1 MIWPEIKAK
10 GKPDFTPL
18 VTHLQQ
24 VAIVAEKVAIG
35 IGSDPVLA
43 RYGAILHDIGKA
55 HPEFQRRLDE
65 EYRMGDLPFRHEIS
79 SCLFLSLFPEEMKSD
94 LIDMVIAHHKSIRKD
109 ARDKGLLDLTE
120 EREPKGIFEF
130 HVCDW
135 EIWSHKALDILAEL
149 GIAVTPISKHE
160 AEASF
165 FQVYHYCRS
174 TFKQKGYS
182 NDRGLLQAADHF
194 ASALINKTEVY
205 SKRLFQKPNLNF
217 FNRTHPLYPLS
228 LKSAESQ
235 KPHTIVVACTGAG
248 KTDFLFRR
256 CEGRVFYTLPF
267 QASINAMFHRV
278 ANDLKSDNPELDI
291 RLLHS
296 ASSLAIKGS
305 SIEEKIIQGHIGSSI
320 KILTPHQIAGIIFGT
335 SGYEATLIDI
345 KGCDVILDEI
355 HTYTDITRAIVL
367 KIVHVLKDLGCRVH
381 IGTATMTTF
390 LYNQILELLGKE
402 NVFEVQL
409 DDEELDKFDR
419 HTVHKIDSWESAF
432 PLINSA
438 IDEEKKVLLVC
449 NRVQSAQQVFE
460 TITQLHPNTP
470 VMLLHSRFKR
480 GAREQKEKQLIGKDK
495 RGNSTRQFNT
505 SDKACVVVSTQVVEV
520 SLDISFDLMV
530 TECAPLDALIQR
542 FGRINRIR
550 TEQTVGKF
558 KPVYVIAPP
567 ETIDEAR
574 PYDLKILQ
582 DSFAQLPDGQILHE
596 HDIQQKIDDVFPV
609 IEMPEIEEH
618 AIFKKTGEWTINR
631 LTHRPKSFLLERLE
645 IDSVA
650 CIVEADEQCYLTANF
665 EERMQMEIPVRYWS
679 VHRFSQSR
687 EGNKPFI
694 VPDSAYS
701 EEAGLNLDTLKTAKS
716 DITYQIL

>member
-18 VTHLQQ
+18 VIHLQQ
-24 VAIVAEKVAIG
+24 VAVVAEKVAIG
-35 IGSDPVLA
+35 IGSDPELA

-79 SCLFLSLFPEEMKSD
+79 SCLFLSLFPDEMQPA

-109 ARDKGLLDLTE
+109 VRDKGLLDLTE
-120 EREPKGIFEF
+120 EREPKEICEF
-130 HVCDW
+130 HIGDW
-135 EIWSHKALDILAEL
+135 NDWSHKALDILAEL
-149 GIAVTPISKHE
+149 GIAVKPISKRE

-165 FQVYHYCRS
+165 FQVYDYCRI

-182 NDRGLLQAADHF
+182 NNRGLLQAADHF
-194 ASALINKTEVY
+194 ASALIDKTEIY
-205 SKRLFQKPNLNF
+205 SKRLFKKPNLNF
-217 FNRTHPLYPLS
+217 FARTHPLYPLS
-228 LKSAESQ
+228 LKSAESN

-248 KTDFLFRR
+248 KTNFLFRR

-278 ANDLKSDNPELDI
+278 SNDLAIDNSELDI

-296 ASSLAIKGS
+296 ASSLAIKGKTV
-305 SIEEKIIQGHIGSSI
+305 EEKIIQGHIGSSI
-320 KILTPHQIAGIIFGT
+320 KILTPHQIAGIVFGT

-367 KIVHVLKDLGCRVH
+367 KIVHVLKNLECRVH
-381 IGTATMTTF
+381 IGTATMPTF

-409 DDEELDKFDR
+409 APEELDHFDR
-419 HTVHKIDSWESAF
+419 HTVHQIDSWESAL
-432 PLINSA
+432 PLINRT
-438 IDEEKKVLLVC
+438 IDEDKKVLLVC
-449 NRVQSAQQVFE
+449 NRVQSAQQVFD
-460 TITQLHPNTP
+460 TITQLHPNIPT
-470 VMLLHSRFKR
+470 MLLHSRFKR

-495 RGNSTRQFNT
+495 NGRTTGEFNT
-505 SDKACVVVSTQVVEV
+505 STKACIVVSTQVVEV

-550 TEQTVGKF
+550 NEKTKDIR
-558 KPVYVIAPP
+558 KPVYVIQPP
-567 ETIDEAR
+567 GTTDEAK

-582 DSFAQLPDGQILHE
+582 DSFGQLPNGEVLHE
-596 HDIQQKIDDVFPV
+596 RDIQQKIDNVFPK

-645 IDSVA
+645 IDSVT
-650 CIVEADEQCYLTANF
+650 CIVEADEQPYLTANF
-665 EERMQMEIPVRYWS
+665 EVRMQMEIPVRYWS
-679 VHRFSQSR
+679 VHKFNQSK

-716 DITYQIL
+716 DINYQIL

>member
-10 GKPDFTPL
+10 GKPDFTPI

-24 VAIVAEKVAIG
+24 VAIVAQKIAIG
-35 IGSDPVLA
+35 IGSDPILA

-55 HPEFQRRLDE
+55 HPVFQRRLYE
-65 EYRMGDLPFRHEIS
+65 EYRIDDLPFRHEIS
-79 SCLFLSLFPEEMKSD
+79 SCLFISLFDETIQPA

-109 ARDKGLLDLTE
+109 VRDKGLLDLTE
-120 EREPKGIFEF
+120 ERGPEEIFEI
-130 HVCDW
+130 HAGDW
-135 EIWSHKALDILAEL
+135 ETWSYKALGILAEL
-149 GIAVTPISKHE
+149 DVGIIPISRQE
-160 AEASF
+160 AKANF
-165 FQVYHYCRS
+165 FQVYDYCRI

-182 NDRGLLQAADHF
+182 KNRGLLQAADHF
-194 ASALINKTEVY
+194 ASALIDKTEIY
-205 SKRLFQKPNLNF
+205 SKRLFQKPSLTF
-217 FNRTHPLYPLS
+217 FNRTHLLYPLS
-228 LKSAESQ
+228 LKSAESE

-256 CEGRVFYTLPF
+256 CKRRVFYTLPF
-267 QASINAMFHRV
+267 QASINAMFQRV
-278 ANDLKSDNPELDI
+278 SNDLASDNPDLDI

-296 ASSLAIKGS
+296 ASSLAIKGKA
-305 SIEEKIIQGHIGSSI
+305 IEEKIIQGHIGSSI

-381 IGTATMTTF
+381 IGTATMPTS

-409 DDEELDKFDR
+409 NDEELDKFDR
-419 HTVHKIDSWESAF
+419 HTVHKLESWESAF
-432 PLINSA
+432 PLIYQA
-438 IDEEKKVLLVC
+438 IDEDKKVLLVC
-449 NRVQSAQQVFE
+449 NRVQSAQQAFDA
-460 TITQLHPNTP
+460 IAQLHPNTP
-470 VMLLHSRFKR
+470 AMLLHSRFKR
-480 GAREQKEKQLIGKDK
+480 LTREQKENQLIGKDK
-495 RGNSTRQFNT
+495 KGNPTRQFNT
-505 SDKACVVVSTQVVEV
+505 SDKACIVVSTQVVEV
-520 SLDISFDLMV
+520 SIDISFDLMV

-550 TEQTVGKF
+550 TEQTIGKF
-558 KPVYVIAPP
+558 KAVYVIAPP
-567 ETIDEAR
+567 KTTDEAK
-574 PYDLKILQ
+574 PYHLETLKE
-582 DSFAQLPDGQILHE
+582 SYKQLPDGEVIHE
-596 HDIQQKIDDVFPV
+596 RDIQKKIDIVFPV

-650 CIVEADEQCYLTANF
+650 CIVEADEQRYLTANF
-665 EERMQMEIPVRYWS
+665 EDRMQMEIPVRYWS
-679 VHRFSQSR
+679 VHKFNQSR

-701 EEAGLNLDTLKTAKS
+701 EEAGLDMEKLKTAKS

>member
-24 VAIVAEKVAIG
+24 VAVVAEKVAVG

-43 RYGAILHDIGKA
+43 RYGGVLHDIGKA
-55 HPEFQRRLDE
+55 HPEFQRRLYE

-79 SCLFLSLFPEEMKSD
+79 SCLFLSLFPKEMQPA

-120 EREPKGIFEF
+120 ECEPEEIFES
-130 HVCDW
+130 HAADW
-135 EIWSHKALDILAEL
+135 GIWSPKALDILADLE
-149 GIAVTPISKHE
+149 ITVKPISKQE
-160 AEASF
+160 AETNF
-165 FQVYHYCRS
+165 FAVYDYCRN
-174 TFKQKGYS
+174 TFRQKGYS
-182 NDRGLLQAADHF
+182 ENRGLLQAADHF
-194 ASALINKTEVY
+194 ASALVDKTEGY

-217 FNRTHPLYPLS
+217 FNRAHSLYPLS
-228 LKSAESQ
+228 LKSAESD

-256 CEGRVFYTLPF
+256 CKGRVFYTLPF

-278 ANDLKSDNPELDI
+278 LNDLTKDNPELDI

-296 ASSLAIKGS
+296 ASSLAINGS

-345 KGCDVILDEI
+345 KGCDIILDEI

-381 IGTATMTTF
+381 IGTATMPTF

-419 HTVHKIDSWESAF
+419 HTVHKIDSWESAL
-432 PLINSA
+432 PLINQA
-438 IDEEKKVLLVC
+438 IDDDKKVLLVC
-449 NRVQSAQQVFE
+449 NRVRSAQQVFD
-460 TITQLHPNTP
+460 TVMQLHPNTP
-470 VMLLHSRFKR
+470 AMILHSRFKR

-495 RGNSTRQFNT
+495 KGKATGEFNT
-505 SDKACVVVSTQVVEV
+505 STKACIVVSTQVVEV

-550 TEQTVGKF
+550 TEQTIGKF
-558 KPVYVIAPP
+558 RPVYVIVPP
-567 ETIDEAR
+567 ETTNEAK
-574 PYDLKILQ
+574 PYNLETLQ
-582 DSFAQLPDGQILHE
+582 ESYKQLPDGEALHE
-596 HDIQQKIDDVFPV
+596 RNIQQKIDDVFPV

-618 AIFKKTGEWTINR
+618 AIFKKTGEWTINH

-650 CIVEADEQCYLTANF
+650 CIVEADEQPYLTANF
-665 EERMQMEIPVRYWS
+665 EVRMQMEIPVRYWS
-679 VHRFSQSR
+679 VHKFNQSR

-694 VPDSAYS
+694 VPNSTYS

-716 DITYQIL
+716 DINYQIL

>member
-24 VAIVAEKVAIG
+24 VTIVAEKVAFG

-55 HPEFQRRLDE
+55 HPEFQRRLNE
-65 EYRMGDLPFRHEIS
+65 EYRVGDLPFRHEIS
-79 SCLFLSLFPEEMKSD
+79 SCLFLSLFPEKMQPA

-120 EREPKGIFEF
+120 EREPEEIFEL
-130 HVCDW
+130 HAGDW
-135 EIWSHKALDILAEL
+135 NDWSLKALDILAEM
-149 GIAVTPISKHE
+149 GIVVKPISKQE
-160 AEASF
+160 AEANF
-165 FQVYHYCRS
+165 THVYDYCRS

-182 NDRGLLQAADHF
+182 ENRGLLQAADHF
-194 ASALINKTEVY
+194 ASALIDKTEGY

-228 LKSAESQ
+228 LKSVESL
-235 KPHTIVVACTGAG
+235 KPHTMVVACTGAG

-278 ANDLKSDNPELDI
+278 SNDLASDNPELDI

-305 SIEEKIIQGHIGSSI
+305 TIEEKIIQDHIGSSI
-320 KILTPHQIAGIIFGT
+320 KILTPHQVAGIIFGT

-381 IGTATMTTF
+381 IGTATMPTF

-409 DDEELDKFDR
+409 DDEELDQFDR
-419 HTVHKIDSWESAF
+419 HTVHKIDSWELAL

-438 IDEEKKVLLVC
+438 IEEDKKVLLVC

-470 VMLLHSRFKR
+470 AMLLHSRFKR

-495 RGNSTRQFNT
+495 KGMATGEFNT
-505 SDKACVVVSTQVVEV
+505 SDKACMVVSTQVVEV

-530 TECAPLDALIQR
+530 TECAPFDALIQR

-550 TEQTVGKF
+550 NEKTKDIR
-558 KPVYVIAPP
+558 KPVFVIAPT
-567 ETIDEAR
+567 ETTNEAK
-574 PYDLKILQ
+574 PYNLETLR
-582 DSFAQLPDGQILHE
+582 DSYKQLPDGEVLHE
-596 HDIQQKIDDVFPV
+596 RNIQQKIDDVFPV

-650 CIVEADEQCYLTANF
+650 CIVEADEQRYLTANF

-679 VHRFSQSR
+679 VHRFNQSR

>member
-35 IGSDPVLA
+35 IGSDPVFA
-43 RYGAILHDIGKA
+43 YNGAILHDIGKA
-55 HPEFQRRLDE
+55 HPEFQRRLNE

-79 SCLFLSLFPEEMKSD
+79 SCLFLSLFPEEMQPA

-120 EREPKGIFEF
+120 ERDPEEIFEF
-130 HVCDW
+130 HAGDW
-135 EIWSHKALDILAEL
+135 NGWSLKALDILAEM
-149 GIAVTPISKHE
+149 GIAVNPISKQE
-160 AEASF
+160 AEANF
-165 FQVYHYCRS
+165 FQVHHYCRS

-182 NDRGLLQAADHF
+182 DYRGLLQAADHL
-194 ASALINKTEVY
+194 ASALIDKTEIY

-228 LKSAESQ
+228 LKSTESD

-278 ANDLKSDNPELDI
+278 SNDLASNNPELDI
-291 RLLHS
+291 RLLHA

-320 KILTPHQIAGIIFGT
+320 KILTPHQIAGIVFGT

-367 KIVHVLKDLGCRVH
+367 KIVHVLKNLGCRVH
-381 IGTATMTTF
+381 IGTATMPTF

-409 DDEELDKFDR
+409 DNEELDKFDR
-419 HTVHKIDSWESAF
+419 HTAHKIDSWESAL
-432 PLINSA
+432 PLINQA
-438 IDEEKKVLLVC
+438 IDEDKKVLLVC
-449 NRVQSAQQVFE
+449 NRVLSAQQVFE

-470 VMLLHSRFKR
+470 AMLLHSRFKR

-495 RGNSTRQFNT
+495 MGKATGEFNT
-505 SDKACVVVSTQVVEV
+505 STKACIVVSTQVVEV

-550 TEQTVGKF
+550 TEQTIGKF

-567 ETIDEAR
+567 ETTDEAK
-574 PYDLKILQ
+574 PYNLETLKE
-582 DSFAQLPDGQILHE
+582 SYKQLPGGEVFHE
-596 HDIQQKIDDVFPV
+596 RDIQQKIDDVFPA

-650 CIVEADEQCYLTANF
+650 CIVEADEQRYLTSNF
-665 EERMQMEIPVRYWS
+665 EVRMQMEIPVRYWS
-679 VHRFSQSR
+679 VHRFNQLR

>member
-35 IGSDPVLA
+35 IGSDLVLA
-43 RYGAILHDIGKA
+43 RNGAILHDIGKA

-65 EYRMGDLPFRHEIS
+65 EYHLGDLPFRHEIS
-79 SCLFLSLFPEEMKSD
+79 SCLFLSLFPEETQPA

-120 EREPKGIFEF
+120 EHETEEIFEF
-130 HVCDW
+130 HAGDW
-135 EIWSHKALDILAEL
+135 DDWSIKALDILSEL
-149 GIAVTPISKHE
+149 GINVKPISKRE
-160 AEASF
+160 AEANF
-165 FQVYHYCRS
+165 FQVYEYCRS

-182 NDRGLLQAADHF
+182 SNRGLLQAADHF
-194 ASALINKTEVY
+194 ASALIDKTGVY
-205 SKRLFQKPNLNF
+205 SKRLFQKPNLSF

-235 KPHTIVVACTGAG
+235 KPYTIVLACTGAG

-256 CEGRVFYTLPF
+256 CEGRVFYVLPF
-267 QASINAMFHRV
+267 QASINAMFHRISS
-278 ANDLKSDNPELDI
+278 DLASDNPELDI

-296 ASSLAIKGS
+296 ASSLAISGRT
-305 SIEEKIIQGHIGSSI
+305 IEEKIIQGHIGSSI

-335 SGYEATLIDI
+335 NGYEATLIDI

-381 IGTATMTTF
+381 IGTATMPTF
-390 LYNQILELLGKE
+390 LYKQILELLGKE

-409 DDEELDKFDR
+409 DDEELDKFNR
-419 HTVHKIDSWESAF
+419 HTVHKIDSWKSAL
-432 PLINSA
+432 PLINQA
-438 IDEEKKVLLVC
+438 IDEDNKVLLVC
-449 NRVQSAQQVFE
+449 NRVESAQQVFG
-460 TITQLHPNTP
+460 TIKKLHPNTP
-470 VMLLHSRFKR
+470 AMLLHSRFKR
-480 GAREQKEKQLIGKDK
+480 GAREQKEKQLIGKD
-495 RGNSTRQFNT
+495 GNGTITGEFNT
-505 SDKACVVVSTQVVEV
+505 STKACIVVSTQVVEV

-550 TEQTVGKF
+550 AEQSIGKF

-567 ETIDEAR
+567 ETTGEAK
-574 PYDLKILQ
+574 PYNLEILRE
-582 DSFAQLPDGQILHE
+582 SYKQLPDGEVLPE
-596 HDIQQKIDDVFPV
+596 REIQQKIDSVFPV

-618 AIFKKTGEWTINR
+618 AIFKKTDEWAINR
-631 LTHRPKSFLLERLE
+631 LTHRSKSFLLERLE

-665 EERMQMEIPVRYWS
+665 EDRMKMEIPVRYWS
-679 VHRFSQSR
+679 VYKFNQVC

-694 VPDSAYS
+694 VPDSTYS
-701 EEAGLNLDTLKTAKS
+701 EETGLNLEALKTAKS
-716 DITYQIL
+716 DITYQFL

>member
-1 MIWPEIKAK
+1 MIWTEIKAK
-10 GKPDFTPL
+10 GKPDYTPL

-24 VAIVAEKVAIG
+24 VSVVAEKVAIG
-35 IGSDPVLA
+35 IGSDSVLA

-79 SCLFLSLFPEEMKSD
+79 SCLFLSLFPEKMEPD

-120 EREPKGIFEF
+120 EREPKEIFES
-130 HVCDW
+130 HACDW
-135 EIWSHKALDILAEL
+135 EIWSPKALDILAEL
-149 GIAVTPISKHE
+149 GIAVTPISKQE
-160 AEASF
+160 AEANF

-182 NDRGLLQAADHF
+182 NNRGLLQAADHF

-278 ANDLKSDNPELDI
+278 SNDLASDNPELDI

-381 IGTATMTTF
+381 IGTATMPTF
-390 LYNQILELLGKE
+390 LYNQILELLGEE

-409 DDEELDKFDR
+409 NDEELDQFDR
-419 HTVHKIDSWESAF
+419 HIVHKIDSWQLAL
-432 PLINSA
+432 PLINRA
-438 IDEEKKVLLVC
+438 IEEDKKVLLVC
-449 NRVQSAQQVFE
+449 NRVQSAQQIFD
-460 TITQLHPNTP
+460 TITQSHPNTP
-470 VMLLHSRFKR
+470 AMLLHSRFKR
-480 GAREQKEKQLIGKDK
+480 GAREQKEKLLIGRDK
-495 RGNSTRQFNT
+495 NGKATGEFNT
-505 SDKACVVVSTQVVEV
+505 STKACIVVSTQVVEV

-550 TEQTVGKF
+550 NENTKDIR
-558 KPVYVIAPP
+558 KPVFVIAPP
-567 ETIDEAR
+567 ETTGEAK
-574 PYDLKILQ
+574 PYNLETLR
-582 DSFAQLPDGQILHE
+582 DSYKQLPDGEVLHE
-596 HDIQQKIDDVFPV
+596 RDIQKKIDDVFPV

-650 CIVEADEQCYLTANF
+650 CIAEADEQHYLTANF

-679 VHRFSQSR
+679 VHRFNQSR

-701 EEAGLNLDTLKTAKS
+701 EEAGLNLETLKTAKS

>member
-24 VAIVAEKVAIG
+24 VAVVAEKVAVG

-43 RYGAILHDIGKA
+43 RYGAILHDIGKT

-79 SCLFLSLFPEEMKSD
+79 SCLFLSLFPEEMQPA

-120 EREPKGIFEF
+120 EREPEEIFEF
-130 HVCDW
+130 HVGDW
-135 EIWSHKALDILAEL
+135 EIWSPKALDILSEL
-149 GIAVTPISKHE
+149 GITVTPISKKE
-160 AEASF
+160 AEANF

-174 TFKQKGYS
+174 IFKQKGYS
-182 NDRGLLQAADHF
+182 DNRGLLQAADHF
-194 ASALINKTEVY
+194 ASALIDKTDGY

-256 CEGRVFYTLPF
+256 CVGRVFYTLPF

-278 ANDLKSDNPELDI
+278 SNDLAKDNPELDI

-296 ASSLAIKGS
+296 ASSLAIKGR

-367 KIVHVLKDLGCRVH
+367 KIVHVLKDLRCRVH
-381 IGTATMTTF
+381 IGTATMPTF

-409 DDEELDKFDR
+409 DDEELDQFDR
-419 HTVHKIDSWESAF
+419 HTVHKIDSWESAL

-438 IDEEKKVLLVC
+438 IDEDKKVLLVC
-449 NRVQSAQQVFE
+449 NRVQSAQQIFD
-460 TITQLHPNTP
+460 TITQSYPNTP
-470 VMLLHSRFKR
+470 AMLLHSRFKR
-480 GAREQKEKQLIGKDK
+480 GAREQKEKLLIGRDK
-495 RGNSTRQFNT
+495 NGKAIGEFNT
-505 SDKACVVVSTQVVEV
+505 STKACIVVSTQVVEV

-542 FGRINRIR
+542 FGRVNRIR
-550 TEQTVGKF
+550 TEQTIGKF

-567 ETIDEAR
+567 ETIDEVK
-574 PYDLKILQ
+574 PYNLETLRE
-582 DSFAQLPDGQILHE
+582 SFKQLHDDEVLHE
-596 HDIQQKIDDVFPV
+596 RSIQQKINDVFPM
-609 IEMPEIEEH
+609 IEMSEIEEH

-645 IDSVA
+645 IDSVV
-650 CIVEADEQCYLTANF
+650 CIVEADEQRYQTASF

-679 VHRFSQSR
+679 VHKFNQSM

-694 VPDSAYS
+694 VPDLAYS
-701 EEAGLNLDTLKTAKS
+701 EEAGLNLETLKTAKS
-716 DITYQIL
+716 DINYQIL

>member
-24 VAIVAEKVAIG
+24 VAVVAEQVAIG
-35 IGSDPVLA
+35 IGVDPVLA
-43 RYGAILHDIGKA
+43 RNGAILHDIGKT

-65 EYRMGDLPFRHEIS
+65 EYRIGDLPFRHEIS
-79 SCLFLSLFPEEMKSD
+79 SCLFLSLFPDEMQHA

-120 EREPKGIFEF
+120 EREPEEIFEF
-130 HVCDW
+130 HAGDW
-135 EIWSHKALDILAEL
+135 EVWSPKALDILAEL
-149 GIAVTPISKHE
+149 GIGVRPISKQD

-165 FQVYHYCRS
+165 LHVYNYCRS
-174 TFKQKGYS
+174 IFKQKGYS
-182 NDRGLLQAADHF
+182 DNRGLLQAADHF
-194 ASALINKTEVY
+194 ASALIDKTEIY
-205 SKRLFQKPNLNF
+205 SKRLFKKPNLNF
-217 FNRTHPLYPLS
+217 FNRTHPFYPLS
-228 LKSAESQ
+228 LKTAESN

-278 ANDLKSDNPELDI
+278 ANDLASDNPDLDI

-296 ASSLAIKGS
+296 ASSLAIKGNTV
-305 SIEEKIIQGHIGSSI
+305 EEKIIQGHIGSSI
-320 KILTPHQIAGIIFGT
+320 KILTPHQIAGIVFGT

-381 IGTATMTTF
+381 IGTATMPTF
-390 LYNQILELLGKE
+390 LYNQILELLGEE

-409 DDEELDKFDR
+409 DTEELDHFDR
-419 HTVHKIDSWESAF
+419 HTVHQIDSWESAL
-432 PLINSA
+432 PLINRA
-438 IDEEKKVLLVC
+438 IDEDKKVLLVC
-449 NRVQSAQQVFE
+449 NRVQSAQQVFYSV
-460 TITQLHPNTP
+460 TQLHPNIPT
-470 VMLLHSRFKR
+470 MLLHSRFKR

-495 RGNSTRQFNT
+495 NGKPAGEFNT
-505 SDKACVVVSTQVVEV
+505 STKACIVVSTQVVEV

-550 TEQTVGKF
+550 NENTKDIR
-558 KPVYVIAPP
+558 KPVFVITPP
-567 ETIDEAR
+567 ETTDEAK

-582 DSFAQLPDGQILHE
+582 ESFSQLPNGEVLHE
-596 HDIQQKIDDVFPV
+596 RDIQRKIDIVFPK

-618 AIFKKTGEWTINR
+618 AILKKTGEWTINR

-645 IDSVA
+645 IDSVT
-650 CIVEADEQCYLTANF
+650 CIVEADEQPYRTANF

-679 VHRFSQSR
+679 VHKLNQLR

-701 EEAGLNLDTLKTAKS
+701 KEVGLNLDTLKTAKS
-716 DITYQIL
+716 DINYQIL

>member
-18 VTHLQQ
+18 VIHLQQ
-24 VAIVAEKVAIG
+24 VAVVAEKVAIG
-35 IGSDPVLA
+35 IGSDPELA
-43 RYGAILHDIGKA
+43 RYGAILHDIGKT

-79 SCLFLSLFPEEMKSD
+79 SCLFLSLFPDEMQPA

-120 EREPKGIFEF
+120 EREPEEICKF
-130 HVCDW
+130 HAGDW
-135 EIWSHKALDILAEL
+135 NDWSHKALNILAEL
-149 GIAVTPISKHE
+149 GIAVKPISKRE

-165 FQVYHYCRS
+165 FQVYDYCRI

-182 NDRGLLQAADHF
+182 DNRGLLQAADHF
-194 ASALINKTEVY
+194 ASALIDKTEIH
-205 SKRLFQKPNLNF
+205 SKRLFKKPNLNF
-217 FNRTHPLYPLS
+217 FNRTHQLYPLS
-228 LKSAESQ
+228 LKSAKSD

-278 ANDLKSDNPELDI
+278 SNDLASDNLELDI

-296 ASSLAIKGS
+296 ASSLAIKGKTV
-305 SIEEKIIQGHIGSSI
+305 EEKIIQGHIGSSI
-320 KILTPHQIAGIIFGT
+320 KILTPHQIAGIVFGT

-367 KIVHVLKDLGCRVH
+367 KIVHLLKNLGCRVH
-381 IGTATMTTF
+381 IGTATMPTF
-390 LYNQILELLGKE
+390 LYKQILELLGKE
-402 NVFEVQL
+402 NVLKVQL
-409 DDEELDKFDR
+409 DPEELDHFDR
-419 HTVHKIDSWESAF
+419 HTVHQIDSWESAL
-432 PLINSA
+432 PLINRA
-438 IDEEKKVLLVC
+438 IDEDKKVLLVC
-449 NRVQSAQQVFE
+449 NRVQSAQQVFD
-460 TITQLHPNTP
+460 TITQLHPNIP
-470 VMLLHSRFKR
+470 AMLLHSRFKR

-495 RGNSTRQFNT
+495 NGKPTGEFNT
-505 SDKACVVVSTQVVEV
+505 STKACIVVSTQVVEV

-542 FGRINRIR
+542 FGRVNRIR
-550 TEQTVGKF
+550 NEKTKDIR
-558 KPVYVIAPP
+558 KPVYVIQPP
-567 ETIDEAR
+567 ETTDEAK
-574 PYDLKILQ
+574 PYDLKIMQ
-582 DSFAQLPDGQILHE
+582 DSFGQLPNGEVLHE
-596 HDIQQKIDDVFPV
+596 RDIQRKIDNVFPK

-645 IDSVA
+645 IDSVT
-650 CIVEADEQCYLTANF
+650 CIVEADEQPYLTSNF
-665 EERMQMEIPVRYWS
+665 EVRMQMEIPVRYWS
-679 VHRFSQSR
+679 VHKFNQTR

-701 EEAGLNLDTLKTAKS
+701 EKTGLNLDTLKTAKS
-716 DITYQIL
+716 DINYQIL

>member
-1 MIWPEIKAK
+1 MIWSEIKAK
-10 GKPDFTPL
+10 GKPDFIPL
-18 VTHLQQ
+18 VTHLRQ
-24 VAIVAEKVAIG
+24 VAVVAEKVAVG

-79 SCLFLSLFPEEMKSD
+79 SCLFLSLFPEEMQPA

-120 EREPKGIFEF
+120 EREPEEIFKS
-130 HVCDW
+130 HAGDW
-135 EIWSHKALDILAEL
+135 NDWYPKALDILSEL
-149 GIAVTPISKHE
+149 GIPVKPIAKKE
-160 AEASF
+160 AEDNF
-165 FQVYHYCRS
+165 FQVYDYCRR

-182 NDRGLLQAADHF
+182 NNRGLLQAADHF
-194 ASALINKTEVY
+194 ASALIDKTEIY
-205 SKRLFQKPNLNF
+205 SKQLFQKPNLNF

-278 ANDLKSDNPELDI
+278 SNDLASDNPELDI

-296 ASSLAIKGS
+296 ASSLSIKGR
-305 SIEEKIIQGHIGSSI
+305 SIEEKIIQGHVGSSI

-345 KGCDVILDEI
+345 KGCDVVLDEI

-367 KIVHVLKDLGCRVH
+367 KIVHVLKNLGCRVH
-381 IGTATMTTF
+381 IGTATMPTF
-390 LYNQILELLGKE
+390 LYSQILELLGKE
-402 NVFEVQL
+402 YVFEVQL
-409 DDEELDKFDR
+409 NDEELDQYDR
-419 HTVHKIDSWESAF
+419 HIVHKIDSWEVAL
-432 PLINSA
+432 PLINRA
-438 IDEEKKVLLVC
+438 INEDKKVLLVC
-449 NRVQSAQQVFE
+449 NRVQSAQQVFNI
-460 TITQLHPNTP
+460 ITQSYPDTP

-480 GAREQKEKQLIGKDK
+480 GTREQKEKQLIGKDK
-495 RGNSTRQFNT
+495 DGKATREFNT
-505 SDKACVVVSTQVVEV
+505 STKACIVVSTQVVEV

-550 TEQTVGKF
+550 NEKTKDIR
-558 KPVYVIAPP
+558 KPVFVIAPP
-567 ETIDEAR
+567 ETTDEAK

-582 DSFAQLPDGQILHE
+582 DSFGQLPEGEVLHE
-596 HDIQQKIDDVFPV
+596 RDIQKKIDNVFPK

-618 AIFKKTGEWTINR
+618 AIFKKTGEWTINH

-645 IDSVA
+645 IDSVT
-650 CIVEADEQCYLTANF
+650 CIVESDEQPYLTANF
-665 EERMQMEIPVRYWS
+665 EVRMQMEIPVRYWS
-679 VHRFSQSR
+679 VHRFNQLR

-701 EEAGLNLDTLKTAKS
+701 EEAGLNLETLKTAKS
-716 DITYQIL
+716 DINYQIL

>member
-1 MIWPEIKAK
+1 MIWPKIKAK

-24 VAIVAEKVAIG
+24 VAIVAEKVAVG
-35 IGSDPVLA
+35 IGTDPVLA
-43 RYGAILHDIGKA
+43 RNGAILHDIGKA
-55 HPEFQRRLDE
+55 HPEFQRRLVE

-79 SCLFLSLFPEEMKSD
+79 SCLFLSLFPEEMQQA

-120 EREPKGIFEF
+120 EYEPQEIFEF
-130 HVCDW
+130 HAGDW
-135 EIWSHKALDILAEL
+135 NGWSIKALDILCEL
-149 GIAVTPISKHE
+149 GIDVKPITKKE
-160 AEASF
+160 AETSF
-165 FQVYHYCRS
+165 FQVYDYCRS

-182 NDRGLLQAADHF
+182 NNRGLLQAADHF
-194 ASALINKTEVY
+194 ASALIDKTEVY

-217 FNRTHPLYPLS
+217 FNRSNPLYPLS
-228 LKSAESQ
+228 LKTTESQ

-267 QASINAMFHRV
+267 QSSINAMFHRV
-278 ANDLKSDNPELDI
+278 SNDLASENPDLDI

-296 ASSLAIKGS
+296 ASSLAIKGKT
-305 SIEEKIIQGHIGSSI
+305 IEEKIIQGHIGSSI

-335 SGYEATLIDI
+335 NGFEATLIDI

-381 IGTATMTTF
+381 IGTATMSTS

-402 NVFEVQL
+402 NVLEVQL
-409 DDEELDKFDR
+409 NDEELDKFDR
-419 HTVHKIDSWESAF
+419 HTVHKIDSWESAL
-432 PLINSA
+432 PLINRA
-438 IDEEKKVLLVC
+438 IDEDKKVLLVC
-449 NRVQSAQQVFE
+449 NRVQSAQQVFD

-470 VMLLHSRFKR
+470 AMLLHSRFKR
-480 GAREQKEKQLIGKDK
+480 GAREQKEKQLIGKD
-495 RGNSTRQFNT
+495 GNGRTTGEFNT
-505 SDKACVVVSTQVVEV
+505 SYKACIVVSTQVIEV
-520 SLDISFDLMV
+520 SLDISFDMMV

-550 TEQTVGKF
+550 TEYTIGKF

-567 ETIDEAR
+567 ETTDEAK
-574 PYDLKILQ
+574 PYNLEILRE
-582 DSFAQLPDGQILHE
+582 SYKQLPDGEVLLE
-596 HDIQQKIDDVFPV
+596 REIQQKIDDVFHV

-650 CIVEADEQCYLTANF
+650 CIVEADEQYYLTANF
-665 EERMQMEIPVRYWS
+665 EERMKMEIPIRYWS
-679 VHRFSQSR
+679 VFKFNQIS

-694 VPDSAYS
+694 VPDLAYS
-701 EEAGLNLDTLKTAKS
+701 EEAGLDLEALKTAKS
-716 DITYQIL
+716 NIIYQIL